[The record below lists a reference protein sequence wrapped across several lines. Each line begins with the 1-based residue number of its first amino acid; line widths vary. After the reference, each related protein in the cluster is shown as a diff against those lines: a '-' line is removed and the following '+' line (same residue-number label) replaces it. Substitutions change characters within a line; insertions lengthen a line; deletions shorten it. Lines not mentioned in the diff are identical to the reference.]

1 MAATGAPPTP
11 RTSQAAA
18 TPHATGDS
26 AGVRAPDPLA
36 AGAPGSGGRT
46 RVSTARFDP
55 RTPNVARIYDY
66 LLDGKDN
73 FPADRATAHQLLELL
88 PDAAKSARD
97 NRKFVMRVVRHLA
110 AEAGIRQFIDI
121 GTGLPTRD
129 SIHEVAQSVAEDS
142 RVVYSDY
149 DPVVVTH
156 ARALLATTPSEAAIA
171 GDLRFPA
178 EIRADPELRQLI
190 DFRKPVALLLTAV
203 LHHIR
208 DDEHPYDMVRTLT
221 DALPAGSFVAISHI
235 TADEVPDD
243 VAAAAQDLY
252 ALASAPANPRTRG
265 EITRF
270 FDGMELI
277 DPGIV
282 ATRDWRPPARGDK
295 LPRALAYGGVGY
307 KHQ

>member
-1 MAATGAPPTP
+1 MAGIGAPPAP
-11 RTSQAAA
+11 AASQAAA
-18 TPHATGDS
+18 MP
-26 AGVRAPDPLA
+26 PA
-36 AGAPGSGGRT
+36 A
-46 RVSTARFDP
+46 STARFDA

-73 FPADRATAHQLLELL
+73 FPADRETAHQLLDLL
-88 PDAAKSARD
+88 PDAARSARD
-97 NRKFVMRVVRHLA
+97 NRKFVSRVVRHLA
-110 AEAGIRQFIDI
+110 ADAGIRQFIDI

-129 SIHEVAQSVAEDS
+129 SIHEAAQSVAEDA

-149 DPVVVTH
+149 DPVAVCH
-156 ARALLATTPSEAAIA
+156 ARALLATTPSLAAIE

-178 EIRADPELRQLI
+178 KILGDPELRNLI
-190 DFRKPVALLLTAV
+190 DFGKPVGLLLTAV

-208 DDEHPYDMVRTLT
+208 DDERPYDLVRTLT
-221 DALPAGSFVAISHI
+221 DALPAGSCVVISHI
-235 TADEVPDD
+235 TADEVPDH
-243 VAAAAQDLY
+243 VAAEARDLY
-252 ALASAPANPRTRG
+252 ASASAPAHPRTRT

-282 ATRDWRPPARGDK
+282 PTRDWRPPVRGDK
-295 LPRALAYGGVGY
+295 LSRALAYGGVGY